1 MSDDWM
7 TDEHVAAA
15 LAGIRENPVAQAY
28 QREYARQQAAVQGPD
43 LRTWLEQELL
53 RDKHVLEVE
62 LAQRRVDATYD
73 LRSRALIDRI
83 LDSDQPAEVWLEAAA
98 RVESHGRVLLRHRL
112 WQQGDDNT
120 AWIGSRS
127 CHGCGLSRMTESP
140 VTRELD
146 DCPELRD
153 MGVAFRHRAGYRQE
167 WAP

>member
-1 MSDDWM
+1 MSDNWM

-15 LAGIRENPVAQAY
+15 LEGIRENPVAQAY
-28 QREYARQQAAVQGPD
+28 QREYARQQALQVPD

-73 LRSRALIDRI
+73 LRSRALIDRV
-83 LDSDQPAEVWLEAAA
+83 LDSDQPAEVWLEAVA

-112 WQQGDDNT
+112 WQQGDDDT
-120 AWIGSRS
+120 AWIGSRA
-127 CHGCGLSRMTESP
+127 CRGCGLSGMSHTP
-140 VTRELD
+140 VTPDLD

-153 MGVAFRHRAGYRQE
+153 AAVAFRHRLGYRRE